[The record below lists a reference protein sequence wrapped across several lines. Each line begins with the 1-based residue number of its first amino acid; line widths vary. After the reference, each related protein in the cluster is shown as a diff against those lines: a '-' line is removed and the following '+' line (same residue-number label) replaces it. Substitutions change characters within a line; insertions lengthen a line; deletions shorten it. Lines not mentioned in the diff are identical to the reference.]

1 MIVAPLVEN
10 STLGEGVR
18 RLNGAM
24 SSSFVTG
31 FVIEGLKT
39 ANRCLHFNGPGGARA
54 SRLPF

>member
-1 MIVAPLVEN
+1 MIAAPLVEN

-31 FVIEGLKT
+31 FVIEGLNT
-39 ANRCLHFNGPGGARA
+39 ANRCLHFRVQAAKA